1 MAGARG
7 EGGGDGDALRDL
19 YTTGGITFVLIIAF
33 SVHGEHKRAGRAARV
48 SALE

>member
-1 MAGARG
+1 MPGG
-7 EGGGDGDALRDL
+7 EGDGDGDGDALRDL

-33 SVHGEHKRAGRAARV
+33 SVHGKHKRAGRAARV